1 MNYSN
6 LKKLFDI
13 GRPITKDDNNPY
25 IHFAYTHNKQNY
37 RLISSGEMFIKG
49 KDIII
54 PEYVEQFMNFHNN
67 ALMIADIVSN
77 KIINIV
83 FRSLDSNKEFLKY
96 GSTKGI
102 FYGLGELDT
111 NFRYGD
117 AILLVEGHLD
127 RDVMATIYKNTLGIM
142 TNRLSNSQLHLLT
155 GLTNKFILMLDNDEA
170 GRKGQSY
177 AKHQL
182 EGNQILEL
190 EKDIRLKDA
199 GELVTYSRINP
210 EMVDRILDNYKMQI
224 EIFNM

>member
-25 IHFAYTHNKQNY
+25 IHFAYIHNKQNY

-67 ALMIADIVSN
+67 ALMIADIISN

-127 RDVMATIYKNTLGIM
+127 RDVMATMYKNTLGIM

-224 EIFNM
+224 ELFNM

>member
-1 MNYSN
+1 MNYGN

-67 ALMIADIVSN
+67 ALMIADIISN

-127 RDVMATIYKNTLGIM
+127 RDVMATMYKNTLGIM

>member
-67 ALMIADIVSN
+67 ALMIADIISN

-127 RDVMATIYKNTLGIM
+127 RDVMATMYKNTLGIM
-142 TNRLSNSQLHLLT
+142 TNRLSNSQLYLLT

>member
-54 PEYVEQFMNFHNN
+54 PEYVEQFMSFHNN
-67 ALMIADIVSN
+67 ALMIADIISN

-127 RDVMATIYKNTLGIM
+127 RDVMATMYKNTLGIM

>member
-54 PEYVEQFMNFHNN
+54 PEYVEQFMSFHNN
-67 ALMIADIVSN
+67 ALMIADIISN

-127 RDVMATIYKNTLGIM
+127 RDVMATMHKNTLGIM